1 MAHTKDQ
8 AAAFV
13 KQIDDLRREKNIGVG
28 EAAKSLG
35 APASRYYTFKKRLG
49 LPANHRR
56 SRPARR
62 TG

>member
-35 APASRYYTFKKRLG
+35 GSVKSSSHIF
-49 LPANHRR
+49 
-56 SRPARR
+56 
-62 TG
+62 